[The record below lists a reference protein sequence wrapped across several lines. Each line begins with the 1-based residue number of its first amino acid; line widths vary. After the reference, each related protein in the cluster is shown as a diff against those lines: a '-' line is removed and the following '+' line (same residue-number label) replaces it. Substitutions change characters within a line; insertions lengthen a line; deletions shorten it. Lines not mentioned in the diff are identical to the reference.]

1 MRVPGREAGHAA
13 WVFSRSAAGPA
24 CDATAS
30 PRVGRGA
37 GSPICCPSCSPG
49 GRCLLSAPCA
59 SEAVSPLDSSTLLK
73 HVKLEQETVEGLS
86 QPEMVGAGLILGQRL
101 PAERTRGRRP
111 AGLLSLASPGGFGQ
125 KKKKKCIWVD
135 VTLRTL
141 FSEHRLVDTR
151 CRGRQGS

>member
-1 MRVPGREAGHAA
+1 MGVLTIGRGPGLRRDGLASGQVGSRVPNPLP
-13 WVFSRSAAGPA
+13 FLL
-24 CDATAS
+24 
-30 PRVGRGA
+30 
-37 GSPICCPSCSPG
+37 PG
-49 GRCLLSAPCA
+49 GRCPLSAPCA

-86 QPEMVGAGLILGQRL
+86 QPEMVGAGLIPGRRL

-141 FSEHRLVDTR
+141 FFRASTP
-151 CRGRQGS
+151 